1 MRILACFMSGVL
13 LFTLNTPAAKGQGI
27 KPGRSASEYPGHNE
41 REDVAVGAVPL
52 TAEQVHSTFVS
63 DLNRGYLVVEL
74 SIYPKAGQH
83 LDVSRRD
90 FVLRGADNGIVA
102 RPGDPKAIAS
112 TLHRANGSDREVALY
127 PSVGIG
133 YESGP
138 RTYDPATGEQ
148 RGGGLRTAAG
158 VGVGVGG
165 SQAGSTEQDRKTME
179 LELTEK
185 GLPEGETS
193 KPVAGYLYFPLKARK
208 KAGALRLE
216 WGTQGEPILLKLS
229 EEHP

>member
-1 MRILACFMSGVL
+1 MRIQACFMSGVL
-13 LFTLNTPAAKGQGI
+13 LFSLNTSAVNGQGI
-27 KPGRSASEYPGHNE
+27 KPGRNASEYPGHSE

-52 TAEQVHSTFVS
+52 TAEQVRSTFVS
-63 DLNRGYLVVEL
+63 DLNRGYLVVEV
-74 SIYPKAGQH
+74 SIYPKAGQR
-83 LDVSRRD
+83 LEINRRD
-90 FVLRGADNGIVA
+90 FVLRGADNGILA

-112 TLHRANGSDREVALY
+112 TLQKAAGSDREVALY

-138 RTYDPATGEQ
+138 RTYDPVTGEQ

-158 VGVGVGG
+158 VGVGVGS
-165 SQAGSTEQDRKTME
+165 SQAGSTEQDRRAME
-179 LELTEK
+179 LELAEK

-193 KPVAGYLYFPLKARK
+193 KPIAGYLYFPLKARK
-208 KAGALRLE
+208 KSGAFRLE
-216 WGTQGEPILLKLS
+216 WVTQGEPILLKLS

>member
-1 MRILACFMSGVL
+1 MSGVL
-13 LFTLNTPAAKGQGI
+13 LFSLNTPAAKGQGI

-41 REDVAVGAVPL
+41 REDVATGAVPL
-52 TAEQVHSTFVS
+52 TAEQVRSTFVS
-63 DLNRGYLVVEL
+63 DLNRGYLVVEV
-74 SIYPKAGQH
+74 SIYPK
-83 LDVSRRD
+83 VSQQLEINRRD
-90 FVLRGADNGIVA
+90 FVLRGPDNGILA

-112 TLHRANGSDREVALY
+112 TLQRANGSDREVALY
-127 PSVGIG
+127 RSVGIG

-193 KPVAGYLYFPLKARK
+193 KAIAGYLYFPLKARK

-216 WGTQGEPILLKLS
+216 WDTQREPILLKLS